1 MLKKGLLFIS
11 LCFAF
16 LDGFSQCTT
25 LGQNPST
32 AFPVCG
38 TTTFVQNTVPLCVS
52 NSLFV
57 PGCTGSSTANYE
69 NRNPFW
75 YKFTCFQSGTLGF
88 VINPNNN
95 DDYDWQLYDVTG
107 LNPDDV
113 YTNTSII
120 VSGNWSGTYGP
131 TGASATGVNYI
142 QCASDPTANEP
153 TFAQMPILIAGHN
166 YLLLVS
172 HFTDTQF
179 GYSLSFGGGTAIIT
193 DPKDPHLNT
202 ARAICDGTSA
212 AITMNKR
219 MKCNSLSLNG
229 SEFSINPAVATVIA
243 ASGYGCTNGFDM
255 DSVNLTFSAPLP
267 PGNYTIIINN
277 GSVDGNTLLDN
288 CGKAIPVGESIPMV
302 VYPVVPTP
310 MDSLTKVKCAPDSL
324 QLVFRKRIKCSSIAP
339 DGSDFVI
346 TGPTTVTVTSATG
359 NCNAD
364 DLANIITV
372 RLSAPIQTAG
382 TYIIT
387 LVNGKDG
394 NTLTDECA
402 QQTPAGSFLPFVTKD
417 TVNADF
423 TFGIRYGCRRDT
435 VDYRHDGRNGV
446 NVWKWNFD
454 DLRSSTLQNPS
465 IIYGTFGLKHTQLIV
480 SNGVCS
486 DTSAII
492 PVMLDNELKAEFEG
506 TAVVCPGDKASF
518 VDKSTGNIVSWYWTF
533 GNGNTSNQ
541 QVPPDQTYP
550 TSQITQDVPVRLVVT
565 NNIGCKDSMI
575 HRVKVAGNCYIAVAG
590 AFTPN
595 GDGLNDYLY
604 PINAYKAQDLLF
616 RVFNRFGQLLFETRD
631 WTRRWDGTFKGQ
643 GADPATYVWTL
654 EYTDGDSG
662 KRIKQKGTSILIR

>member
-1 MLKKGLLFIS
+1 MLKKGSFFIIIS
-11 LCFAF
+11 LLAF
-16 LDGFSQCTT
+16 FEGFSQCTT

-38 TTTFVQNTVPLCVS
+38 TTTFVQNTVPLCSS
-52 NSLFV
+52 NALYV
-57 PGCTGSSTANYE
+57 PGCTGSSSANYE

-75 YKFTCFQSGTLGF
+75 YKFTCYQSGTLGF

-131 TGASATGVNYI
+131 TGASASGVSYL

-153 TFAQMPILIAGHN
+153 TFAQMPNLIAGHN

-179 GYSLSFGGGTAIIT
+179 GYSLSFGGGTAVIT
-193 DPKDPHLNT
+193 DPKDPHLDKS
-202 ARAICDGTSA
+202 RAICDGTSA
-212 AITMNKR
+212 AITLNKR
-219 MKCNSLSLNG
+219 MKCNSLTATG
-229 SEFSINPAVATVIA
+229 SEFSISPAVATVIA
-243 ASGYGCTNGFDM
+243 ASGYGCSNGFDM

-267 PGNYTIIINN
+267 PGNYTIIINK
-277 GSVDGNTLLDN
+277 GTDGNTLLDN
-288 CGKAIPVGESIPMV
+288 CGKAIPDGETIPMV

-324 QLVFRKRIKCSSIAP
+324 QLVFRKGIRCSSLAA
-339 DGSDFVI
+339 DGTDFDI
-346 TGPTTVTVTSATG
+346 TGPTTVTVTSATA
-359 NCNAD
+359 NCDAD
-364 DLANIITV
+364 GLSKIIIV
-372 RLSAPIQTAG
+372 HLSAPIQTAG
-382 TYIIT
+382 TYIIR
-387 LVNGKDG
+387 LKNGSDG
-394 NTLTDECA
+394 NTLVDECA
-402 QQTPAGSFLPFVTKD
+402 QQTPAGSFIPFVTKD

-423 TFGIRYGCRRDT
+423 SFGIRYGCRRDT
-435 VDYRHDGRNGV
+435 VDYVHDGRNGV

-454 DLRSSTLQNPS
+454 NLRTSNLQSPS

-486 DTSAII
+486 DTSAVI

-506 TAVVCPGDKASF
+506 TAIVCPGDRAHF
-518 VDKSTGNIVSWYWTF
+518 VDKSTGHIISWNWIF
-533 GNGNTSNQ
+533 GNGNTSNLPS
-541 QVPPDQTYP
+541 PPDQTYP
-550 TSQITQDVPVRLVVT
+550 TSQITQDVPVKLIIT
-565 NNIGCKDSMI
+565 NNLGCKDSMI

-595 GDGLNDYLY
+595 GDGLNDFLY
-604 PINAYKAQDLLF
+604 PINAYKAQDLIF
-616 RVFNRFGQLLFETRD
+616 RVFNRFGQMIFETRD
-631 WTRRWDGTFKGQ
+631 WTKKWDGTFKGQ
-643 GADPATYVWTL
+643 GADPATYVWML